1 MSITIADV
9 RPFFVLGGLNLSKL
23 TSHLARGGGGWGVL
37 DEIKSQLE

>member
-9 RPFFVLGGLNLSKL
+9 RLFFVLGGLSLSKL
-23 TSHLARGGGGWGVL
+23 TSHLARGWGVGGVL

>member
-23 TSHLARGGGGWGVL
+23 TSHLARGVGGGLL